1 MKISKSLLW
10 ILLILVTAGIAIGLF
25 AQAQAQKQKVE
36 GIIQYLE
43 QRFAQENIPVREI
56 TILSESPLRLEIII
70 QSTSD
75 FETPDDFMNVHK
87 MDRDVFVL
95 ARLHDYIVDSYVRI
109 MVNPQGRQ
117 TDYLEQDSK
126 FKYIPI
132 DTSPSH
138 LPDAV
143 ALGMARDKIN
153 ALIDKYD
160 LRQISVINTDV
171 SSSEGFQTLTLQLEA
186 ASLEEANKALAL
198 TQPMYPMLKEINA
211 QGAQIAVYHVL
222 IKDKEGDLLVN
233 YLYDLQLEYESIRM
247 DKSLDSSGIFP
258 APAPAP

>member
-1 MKISKSLLW
+1 MSYKKISSRTIP
-10 ILLILVTAGIAIGLF
+10 ILITTGIALAISL
-25 AQAQAQKQKVE
+25 QAQAQKGE
-36 GIIQYLE
+36 GIVQYLE
-43 QRFAQENIPVREI
+43 ERFKQENVLVREI

-87 MDRDVFVL
+87 VDRDVFVL
-95 ARLHDYIVDSYVRI
+95 ARLHDYIVDSYVRS

-160 LRQISVINTDV
+160 LRQISVINMDV

-211 QGAQIAVYHVL
+211 QGAQIAVYQVIAKDQEGNRL
-222 IKDKEGDLLVN
+222 ID
-233 YLYDLQLEYESIRM
+233 YYFDLQLQHESWRG
-247 DKSLDSSGIFP
+247 DKRVESDALPEP
-258 APAPAP
+258 APAP